1 MPEEMEL
8 EIETDEMLML
18 EEQAKEIEQEMVQN
32 MELCPPSQEQQQ
44 LKEIEEGFNSQQKPK
59 EELLQTDDI
68 QENEEED
75 LSPQRHLQIEPLT
88 FSILSQQQDI
98 PSQRANLTQEQ
109 KKVFEQERKEAE
121 KKIAEFEKRKEKS
134 KSRKVT

>member
-18 EEQAKEIEQEMVQN
+18 EEQAKEIEQEMVQS
-32 MELCPPSQEQQQ
+32 MELCPPPQEQQ
-44 LKEIEEGFNSQQKPK
+44 LKENEEGLNSQQKPID
-59 EELLQTDDI
+59 ELLQTNDI

-121 KKIAEFEKRKEKS
+121 KKIAEFKKRKEKL
-134 KSRKVT
+134 KPRKVT